1 MQQTEKNKTQKYT
14 NGPTPSWSAKYQ
26 TTNVRDSSNANWK
39 YVNKHNLSVPSNKN
53 NRKQLNATAEPI
65 TSYYSSMNSYKQN
78 KHNNY
83 ESPTHTKYTTF
94 QNIEPHRW
102 TTHNHPRTTPRN
114 KLYATN
120 NNIAIVR
127 KSIYKKNDL
136 EDDDENV
143 RYAADEELGNLTEDN
158 VEEDTIE
165 EVEDDQEETAAES
178 VDKDYE
184 EHEADDE
191 IDEESDSTVL
201 ISQKWQRRPK
211 KDGISQEQQRSRIIK
226 QQQFDPRKLR
236 YQQYVQNSYD
246 SHPRI
251 RYYNDLDDQ
260 DEIELY
266 TYEEPV
272 RPPTPPK
279 SSIRRSRMN
288 HQQHWTTPF
297 RSSSDRYDTN
307 PSLNQSIRR
316 SQPKKDVEDLLHS
329 ENKNTKKCIRCGA
342 PSGSR
347 LSTKTKKNVC
357 RFQEYPDYIVKE
369 SFGDDMDAV
378 EKILCGRCNIN
389 KHNYEDIE
397 GSYRSARS
405 TLQTLKPRRSKG
417 SKGISE
423 VSEDFPINE
432 EIPNDYINNRYSRDP
447 TSSANTVHDKTRHS
461 TQTTTRGPTRSFS
474 RYGTQQQQPTF

>member
-14 NGPTPSWSAKYQ
+14 NGPTPSWSTKYQ

-39 YVNKHNLSVPSNKN
+39 YINKQNSSVPSNKD
-53 NRKQLNATAEPI
+53 NRKQLNATAEQI
-65 TSYYSSMNSYKQN
+65 TNYYPSMNSYKQT
-78 KHNNY
+78 KRNNY
-83 ESPTHTKYTTF
+83 ESPMHTKYTTF

-102 TTHNHPRTTPRN
+102 TTHNHTRTPRN

-120 NNIAIVR
+120 NNVAIVR

-143 RYAADEELGNLTEDN
+143 RYADEELGNFTEDN
-158 VEEDTIE
+158 AEEDAIDEVEE
-165 EVEDDQEETAAES
+165 DQEETTES
-178 VDKDYE
+178 IDKDYE

-201 ISQKWQRRPK
+201 RSPKWQRRPK

-226 QQQFDPRKLR
+226 QQQQQQLDPRRLR
-236 YQQYVQNSYD
+236 YQQYIQNSYD
-246 SHPRI
+246 SHPSRI
-251 RYYNDLDDQ
+251 RYYQDLDDR
-260 DEIELY
+260 DETELY

-279 SSIRRSRMN
+279 SSIRRSGTN
-288 HQQHWTTPF
+288 HHQHWIPF

-316 SQPKKDVEDLLHS
+316 SQPKKDVDDLLHS

-347 LSTKTKKNVC
+347 LSTKNKKNVC

-369 SFGDDMDAV
+369 SFGDNMDAV
-378 EKILCGRCNIN
+378 DKILCGRCNIN
-389 KHNYEDIE
+389 KHNCEDIE
-397 GSYRSARS
+397 GSYRSTRS

-423 VSEDFPINE
+423 ISEDFPITE
-432 EIPNDYINNRYSRDP
+432 DIPNDYMTNRYSRDP
-447 TSSANTVHDKTRHS
+447 SANTVHDRTRHS
-461 TQTTTRGPTRSFS
+461 AQTTTRGPTRSFS
-474 RYGTQQQQPTF
+474 RYGAQQQQPTY